1 MIRRIRLSWLIGAV
15 LLTSMAPRFFPWL
28 LAFPYHA
35 QAGQFEFWSEA
46 PINQPRLDAI
56 AADAVRRLQTS
67 PLYVAPEVRRVYLTS
82 GGWRWT
88 WLALKMSDAFAFAPP
103 VTGMIVINRNS
114 IDQDA
119 VWNGKAIGGQR
130 SLAGIIAHE
139 TCHDME
145 RRHFGLWS
153 DWTKPVWLREGYC
166 DYVAQESSLSD
177 ADFAALMKA
186 GTSHPAIPY
195 YLGRRRVAAALAAN
209 GGDVDALF
217 ADTN

>member
-15 LLTSMAPRFFPWL
+15 LFTSMAPRFFPWL

-103 VTGMIVINRNS
+103 VTGVIVINRNS
-114 IDQDA
+114 IDQDRKSTRL
-119 VWNGKAIGGQR
+119 N
-130 SLAGIIAHE
+130 
-139 TCHDME
+139 
-145 RRHFGLWS
+145 
-153 DWTKPVWLREGYC
+153 
-166 DYVAQESSLSD
+166 SSH
-177 ADFAALMKA
+177 
-186 GTSHPAIPY
+186 G
-195 YLGRRRVAAALAAN
+195 
-209 GGDVDALF
+209 
-217 ADTN
+217 